1 MEVIITV
8 SLLTSTKD
16 VPLSSGTFEK
26 GKTMKTRRT
35 AILLLCCILMS
46 TISLTVSAALPDPIT
61 PMWDNVLSLNATLT
75 FNGTTGNVSA
85 FINGKSGVT
94 NIDATV
100 TLYYKNTNGVW
111 VEQEKNWDYNTN
123 QSLLGISET
132 FTGARGVEYKIVVDA
147 TVTKGNVEETVS
159 KTATATCPGH

>member
-1 MEVIITV
+1 
-8 SLLTSTKD
+8 
-16 VPLSSGTFEK
+16 
-26 GKTMKTRRT
+26 
-35 AILLLCCILMS
+35 MS
-46 TISLTVSAALPDPIT
+46 TISLTVSAALPEPIT
-61 PMWDNVLSLNATLT
+61 PMWDNVLSLNATLS

-111 VEQEKNWDYNTN
+111 VEQEKDWDYNTN

-132 FTGARGVEYKIVVDA
+132 FTGARGVEYKIVVEA

>member
-1 MEVIITV
+1 
-8 SLLTSTKD
+8 
-16 VPLSSGTFEK
+16 
-26 GKTMKTRRT
+26 
-35 AILLLCCILMS
+35 MS
-46 TISLTVSAALPDPIT
+46 TISLTVSAALPEPIT
-61 PMWDNVLSLNATLT
+61 PMWDNVLSLNATLS
-75 FNGTTGNVSA
+75 FNGTTGNVS
-85 FINGKSGVT
+85 GKSGVT

-111 VEQEKNWDYNTN
+111 VEQEKDWDYNTN

-132 FTGARGVEYKIVVDA
+132 FTGARGVEYKIVVEA